1 MGLRR
6 VTALVITG
14 LLMVSCSDGEA
25 DSSEA
30 ETPAVEETTE
40 APAEDAGEHPD
51 QQAVD
56 LCLEAAKIKL
66 ANPDTAVFGD
76 AYFTEPDGDDEW
88 MISGN
93 FTALGE
99 DGVSVEGIWQCMVEY
114 DDVRSLWLTNYI
126 GVAEL

>member
-1 MGLRR
+1 
-6 VTALVITG
+6 
-14 LLMVSCSDGEA
+14 MVSCSDGEA

-40 APAEDAGEHPD
+40 APTVDGDYPD

-66 ANPDTAVFGD
+66 ANPDTAVFGE

-99 DGVSVEGIWQCMVEY
+99 DGVSVEGIWQCNVEY
-114 DDVRSLWLTNYI
+114 EPIRSLWLTKYI
-126 GVAEL
+126 GVVEL